1 MSNKM
6 KSLDEINSTY
16 VLIKINKKI
25 LKDTIKYNKTD
36 RQADD

>member
-6 KSLDEINSTY
+6 KSLDEINNTY
-16 VLIKINKKI
+16 VLIKINKEI